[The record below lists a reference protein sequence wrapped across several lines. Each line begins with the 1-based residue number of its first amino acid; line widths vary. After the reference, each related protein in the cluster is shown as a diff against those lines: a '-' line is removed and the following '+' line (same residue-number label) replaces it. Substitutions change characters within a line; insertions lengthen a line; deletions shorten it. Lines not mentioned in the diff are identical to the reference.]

1 MEEKIFLWIEDRK
14 GKAGYIFWTTLMNQL
29 YPNVIVVSQKNS
41 SELLKAVKTI
51 DSQENKYVVVMDN
64 SFDNLQIIME
74 QKQLRQYARQM
85 DNVELLDVICF
96 EYILLGFS
104 DLLEWVFAKNDEL
117 LDKRQ
122 KAISARNKLV
132 ECIQSGNMHY
142 KDLDEIVAYD
152 PRIQEHNVEQFVAR
166 LLYDITRNTGFEVTK
181 GKVGDCWISPCCE
194 WMERQ
199 EDDICGLE
207 DMRLPLYEKMRT
219 IYEKSCLKNQFE
231 ALGLEMMK

>member
-1 MEEKIFLWIEDRK
+1 MEKKIFLWIEDRK

-29 YPNVIVVSQKNS
+29 YPNIIVVSQKNS

-51 DSQENKYVVVMDN
+51 DPQENKYVVVMDN

-96 EYILLGFS
+96 EYILLGFA
-104 DLLEWVFAKNDEL
+104 DLLEWIFVKDDEL

-142 KDLDEIVAYD
+142 KDLDEITAYD
-152 PRIQEHNVEQFVAR
+152 SRIQEHNIEQFVAR

-181 GKVGDCWISPCCE
+181 GKVGDCWIRPCCE
-194 WMERQ
+194 WMGRQ
-199 EDDICGLE
+199 EDDICGL
-207 DMRLPLYEKMRT
+207 DDTRLPLYEKMRT
-219 IYEKSCLKNQFE
+219 IYEKSCLRNQFE